1 MNNGS
6 RRSRFHRQAFEAR
19 KEKAMGGERQEDRDL
34 PLGDERIEQEAE
46 KNRKEMDEVP
56 PHGTDPLHE
65 GP

>member
-1 MNNGS
+1 
-6 RRSRFHRQAFEAR
+6 
-19 KEKAMGGERQEDRDL
+19 MGGDKRDQDLPSGEDRR
-34 PLGDERIEQEAE
+34 EEEAE

>member
-1 MNNGS
+1 
-6 RRSRFHRQAFEAR
+6 
-19 KEKAMGGERQEDRDL
+19 MGGDRRNDDL
-34 PLGDERIEQEAE
+34 PSDDDRIGEEAE